1 MIQCTSIDNNRVS
14 IPAANSAGYQS
25 HGNDTIG
32 GNARLVNVQNSNEA
46 VKTSQEPIAA
56 SYQVQSGAN
65 IKPVFSLPHNSD
77 SASIKQISTNMK
89 TQSMTT
95 ASSVPTNLD
104 FKTSHL
110 PQDIDHKDSNKEI
123 IRKMSDNSE
132 AKCHSDVKETLNNC
146 LRNDTK
152 INLTKETN
160 RNSEPNVKMRD
171 QSIRTDSSD
180 NRDNHLPAK
189 ITGAIEEGVTKNL
202 FQAPG
207 VMSKNLA
214 SKIYDGESKPIQKSL
229 DLSVFE
235 QNRLQNKKDELCVR
249 KNIDSTTKT
258 TEKINSCY
266 PSSLKNTPSIDEK
279 TKSPFETST
288 SSSKSLAALE
298 QAIADKKATAMLPI
312 QKLSSSIQPKSSF
325 FGGGGGSKLVDGL
338 LKQAEARAAK
348 EASVAAA
355 AAASAKKNVSKEDSQ
370 KDTILSTSNQAHRLE
385 KNDEPVPMEVVDKGK
400 LIFCLFW

>member
-1 MIQCTSIDNNRVS
+1 MIQCTSIDNTRVS
-14 IPAANSAGYQS
+14 IPAANSAGCQS
-25 HGNDTIG
+25 RGNDTIG

-56 SYQVQSGAN
+56 SYQVQGGAN
-65 IKPVFSLPHNSD
+65 IKPVFSLPQNSD

-132 AKCHSDVKETLNNC
+132 AKCHSDVKETLSNC

-189 ITGAIEEGVTKNL
+189 STGAIEEGVTKNL

-235 QNRLQNKKDELCVR
+235 QSRLQNKKDELCVR

-400 LIFCLFW
+400 LTFC

>member
-1 MIQCTSIDNNRVS
+1 MFIDNNRVS
-14 IPAANSAGYQS
+14 IPAANSAGCHS

-56 SYQVQSGAN
+56 SYQVQGGAN
-65 IKPVFSLPHNSD
+65 IKPVFPLPLNSD
-77 SASIKQISTNMK
+77 SISIKQIPTNMK

-95 ASSVPTNLD
+95 ASSVPTNLE

-110 PQDIDHKDSNKEI
+110 PQDVDHKESNKEI
-123 IRKMSDNSE
+123 IRKISDNSLS
-132 AKCHSDVKETLNNC
+132 KCHSDTKETLNNC
-146 LRNDTK
+146 LQNDTK
-152 INLTKETN
+152 MNLPKETN

-189 ITGAIEEGVTKNL
+189 ITGAIEEGVTKNI

-258 TEKINSCY
+258 TEKVNSCY
-266 PSSLKNTPSIDEK
+266 PSALKNTSSIDEK

-312 QKLSSSIQPKSSF
+312 QKLSTSIPPKSSF

-370 KDTILSTSNQAHRLE
+370 KDTTLSTSNQAHRLE
-385 KNDEPVPMEVVDKGK
+385 KKDEPVPMEVADKGK
-400 LIFCLFW
+400 LTFCLIW

>member
-1 MIQCTSIDNNRVS
+1 MSI
-14 IPAANSAGYQS
+14 AAVNSAGSQS

-46 VKTSQEPIAA
+46 AKTSQEPISA
-56 SYQVQSGAN
+56 SYEVQGGAN
-65 IKPVFSLPHNSD
+65 IKPVFSLPQSSD
-77 SASIKQISTNMK
+77 NTSTKQISTNMK

-95 ASSVPTNLD
+95 ASSVPTNID
-104 FKTSHL
+104 FETSHL
-110 PQDIDHKDSNKEI
+110 PQDVDHKDSNKEI
-123 IRKMSDNSE
+123 IRKMSDNSQE
-132 AKCHSDVKETLNNC
+132 KCHSDVNKTLSSC
-146 LRNDTK
+146 LQNDTK
-152 INLTKETN
+152 MNLTKETN

-189 ITGAIEEGVTKNL
+189 STGAIEEGVTKNI
-202 FQAPG
+202 FQAAG

-258 TEKINSCY
+258 TEKVNSCY
-266 PSSLKNTPSIDEK
+266 PSSFKHTSSIDEK
-279 TKSPFETST
+279 IKSPFETST

-312 QKLSSSIQPKSSF
+312 QKLSTSIPPKSSF

-355 AAASAKKNVSKEDSQ
+355 AAASAKKNVCKEDSQ
-370 KDTILSTSNQAHRLE
+370 KDGTLSTSNQAHSLE
-385 KNDEPVPMEVVDKGK
+385 KKDEPVPMEVVDKGK
-400 LIFCLFW
+400 LTFCFIW

>member
-1 MIQCTSIDNNRVS
+1 MQCIFIDNNRVS
-14 IPAANSAGYQS
+14 IPAANSSGCHS

-56 SYQVQSGAN
+56 SYQVQGGAN
-65 IKPVFSLPHNSD
+65 IKPVFPLPLNSD
-77 SASIKQISTNMK
+77 SISIKQIPTNMK

-95 ASSVPTNLD
+95 ASSVPTNLE

-110 PQDIDHKDSNKEI
+110 PQDVDHKESNKEI
-123 IRKMSDNSE
+123 IRKISDNSL
-132 AKCHSDVKETLNNC
+132 AKCHSDTKEMLSNC
-146 LRNDTK
+146 LQNDTK
-152 INLTKETN
+152 MNLTKETN

-189 ITGAIEEGVTKNL
+189 ITGAIEEGVTKNI

-258 TEKINSCY
+258 TEKVNSCY
-266 PSSLKNTPSIDEK
+266 PSALKNTSSIDEK

-312 QKLSSSIQPKSSF
+312 QKLSTSIPPKSSF

-370 KDTILSTSNQAHRLE
+370 NNTTLSTSNQAHRLE
-385 KNDEPVPMEVVDKGK
+385 KKDEPVPMEVVDKGK
-400 LIFCLFW
+400 LTFCLI